1 MYCDDPFDGFG
12 ARDEDQN
19 GRFDHPDR
27 RAGDWRRGAAGYV
40 MTGFGWLAELAA
52 PYHRV
57 GAWAEVRL
65 WGPLPDGA
73 LRISFAGSWRW

>member
-1 MYCDDPFDGFG
+1 
-12 ARDEDQN
+12 
-19 GRFDHPDR
+19 
-27 RAGDWRRGAAGYV
+27 